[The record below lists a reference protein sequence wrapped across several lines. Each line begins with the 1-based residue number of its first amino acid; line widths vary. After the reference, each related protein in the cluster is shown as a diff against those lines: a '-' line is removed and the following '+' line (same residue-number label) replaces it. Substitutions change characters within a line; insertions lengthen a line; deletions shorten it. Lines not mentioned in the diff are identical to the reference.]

1 MNIYD
6 KINDLKKELDK
17 DCDIMKIK
25 EIQNKILEDKKLL
38 EDIKD
43 KNNIDNND
51 LIIEYKHLENLI
63 NYKILS
69 INKELREIRGDK
81 DENNSR

>member
-17 DCDIMKIK
+17 DCDIIKIK

-43 KNNIDNND
+43 KNNIDNNN

>member
-6 KINDLKKELDK
+6 KINSLKEELDK
-17 DCDIMKIK
+17 DCDIIKIK

>member
-17 DCDIMKIK
+17 DCDIIKIK

>member
-6 KINDLKKELDK
+6 KIKDLKKELDK
-17 DCDIMKIK
+17 DCDIIKIK